1 MTCLEVQELLS
12 AFIDNELDE
21 NKKNEILEHIEK
33 CSQCKKDV
41 DELKTIIEEL
51 SSLEDV
57 PLPES
62 FHERLHEALVVEGQ
76 KIRNSKK
83 ICINKSKWMNWK
95 RVSTVAAVFL
105 VGLFSVILYN
115 NNLDEFNKQNLC
127 YNYVSEDDK
136 TETEKDKGATEQDK
150 LVQDSKLKENKS
162 IAEPEKNITNNQD
175 LAADQSS
182 QESPKRAT
190 GSNELE
196 TVPDQAQLPL
206 NSVNESQL
214 LKSRSVPNSD
224 EEINGYLE
232 QLDQILNN
240 ISYEVN
246 SYTKDEA
253 EGIWSIDV
261 TITTT
266 DSEGKE
272 IKENA
277 VYCGQDGKLWK
288 KEL

>member
-21 NKKNEILEHIEK
+21 NKKNEIQEHIEK

-41 DELKTIIEEL
+41 YELKTIIAEL

-57 PLPES
+57 PMPES
-62 FHERLHEALVVEGQ
+62 FHERLHEALVVEGE

-95 RVSTVAAVFL
+95 RVSSIAAVFL

-136 TETEKDKGATEQDK
+136 ATTEQDK
-150 LVQDSKLKENKS
+150 PVQDSKPKENKS
-162 IAEPEKNITNNQD
+162 IAEPEKNITNNNED
-175 LAADQSS
+175 LAANKSS
-182 QESPKRAT
+182 QENPKRST

-196 TVPDQAQLPL
+196 AVPDQAQLPL

-214 LKSRSVPNSD
+214 LKSISVPNSD

-232 QLDQILNN
+232 QLDQILSD

-253 EGIWSIDV
+253 EGIWSIDI

-266 DSEGKE
+266 DSEGKK

-277 VYCGQDGKLWK
+277 VYCGQDGKIWK